1 MWAMLPTTLPCGS
14 AASYQP
20 KGNKGLT
27 MKTSSFLK
35 AAAITASLVASGL
48 FSAGSAT
55 AQTTPSWINNS
66 PLIHS
71 YVHGGL
77 VNNNQANNAVG
88 ATGVLRGQL
97 SWQTPADLD
106 IRLLLPDGIGPYVG
120 SNFESFLLKNP
131 LFTDTPDRH
140 VWAGQ
145 KTVDFSNGQAK
156 AALDVDVRD
165 GVANG
170 PNGQRIENIYLSG
183 NIPTGTYQFAVENY
197 DNSHYHRNNP
207 DAPATQFNL
216 SVTLSG
222 AGYIIP
228 SDNMPFEVAT
238 GYAYGATGALKEH
251 AAVSPIYEVNYFNPG
266 LDTLHAPGIDLFK
279 RFNSNFLP
287 AAYLTAL
294 SVPGINPA
302 RVPSFIDELRP
313 QKTHLDSTENLA
325 NMGRNR
331 LEADFQKL
339 LESGDK
345 NATMAYRL
353 RNGDIINAGKS
364 DFLKAFLAID
374 ASNAKKREADA
385 FLAGLPEQTLR
396 EFQDIQKQHGVL
408 NNIRELRS
416 GDRIAV
422 LPSQVTNAITQNQGE
437 WHKNDAQIAHQIF
450 NDMVAGRTTTNAAKL
465 FANKQAIAYDG
476 SPMDVAYVRNSH
488 GDVLAMSRQ
497 MIAEQASNAEYTKY
511 LNALRAAEQ
520 RRLEAERQ
528 KANQYVGLV
537 CTNAAANASVAC
549 DAPGAVFMSPS
560 LQTAKS
566 VSSELPFTKNPRII
580 DPNYTGAMSGYG
592 TLSDGSQAFIANPY
606 YVPPPV
612 VASSGLSGYQKI
624 SLGIHTTLGTAG
636 AFPVLGAIPDGI
648 DVLYTAAEI
657 PFGQSTYI
665 DLGLASGGFASSVVP
680 GLDQGLAF
688 GRVSSRTLRVIGEL
702 GDEVVDAPKVDNV
715 VYAPQGS
722 KGNWDSAINAG
733 KGGTYSPN
741 TAFVLDNGHT
751 YRTDSLGRVEEV
763 AGNLS
768 NNKAARNSY
777 QQICAGS
784 KGCSGDDGG
793 HLIASALGGAGDGI
807 NLVPQSATLNRQD
820 WKDMEN
826 YLRGE
831 LQAGKNVSV
840 KIDVRYPA
848 EGGVRPNKFE
858 VSITV
863 DGESIVKEFKQ

>member
-1 MWAMLPTTLPCGS
+1 
-14 AASYQP
+14 
-20 KGNKGLT
+20 

-106 IRLLLPDGIGPYVG
+106 IRLLLPDGVGPYVG

-216 SVTLSG
+216 AVTLKG

-302 RVPSFIDELRP
+302 RAPSFIDELRP

-339 LESGDK
+339 LASGDK

-353 RNGDIINAGKS
+353 RNGDIINAGKG

-465 FANKQAIAYDG
+465 FTNKQAIAYDG
-476 SPMDVAYVRNSH
+476 TPMDVAYVRNSH

-528 KANQYVGLV
+528 KANQYAGLV

-560 LQTAKS
+560 LPVAQPLKEYKVTMPVYTTKWGIFGREPVLVSETVYTVYSKDEFLSLNAEAGRRYRETA
-566 VSSELPFTKNPRII
+566 
-580 DPNYTGAMSGYG
+580 DAWTGIVNRGETTYEVMGYMPIVGEAQGAYECASGTNASG
-592 TLSDGSQAFIANPY
+592 DSLQGISR
-606 YVPPPV
+606 
-612 VASSGLSGYQKI
+612 ASSCVGAIPALGKAKKGMDVATDVTQNLIEREARDLAEGQVQKSAAQLGQEGEKAVRAVYNIGEKPSSPILMNGRGRIPDGLSGEVVSEVKNVKKLSFTKQLRDYSDFAQQT
-624 SLGIHTTLGTAG
+624 GRR
-636 AFPVLGAIPDGI
+636 FD
-648 DVLYTAAEI
+648 LYTRPSTEPSGPLQDAIDSGIINRINI
-657 PFGQSTYI
+657 P
-665 DLGLASGGFASSVVP
+665 
-680 GLDQGLAF
+680 
-688 GRVSSRTLRVIGEL
+688 E
-702 GDEVVDAPKVDNV
+702 
-715 VYAPQGS
+715 
-722 KGNWDSAINAG
+722 
-733 KGGTYSPN
+733 
-741 TAFVLDNGHT
+741 
-751 YRTDSLGRVEEV
+751 
-763 AGNLS
+763 
-768 NNKAARNSY
+768 
-777 QQICAGS
+777 
-784 KGCSGDDGG
+784 
-793 HLIASALGGAGDGI
+793 
-807 NLVPQSATLNRQD
+807 
-820 WKDMEN
+820 
-826 YLRGE
+826 
-831 LQAGKNVSV
+831 
-840 KIDVRYPA
+840 
-848 EGGVRPNKFE
+848 
-858 VSITV
+858 
-863 DGESIVKEFKQ
+863 

>member
-1 MWAMLPTTLPCGS
+1 MN
-14 AASYQP
+14 AS
-20 KGNKGLT
+20 LL
-27 MKTSSFLK
+27 FK
-35 AAAITASLVASGL
+35 AIALTASHVASGMFL
-48 FSAGSAT
+48 AGSAN
-55 AQTTPSWINNS
+55 AQTPPSWINNS

-71 YVHGGL
+71 YAHGGL
-77 VNNNQANNAVG
+77 VNNNQANNTVG

-106 IRLLLPDGIGPYVG
+106 IRLLLPDGVGPYVG

-131 LFTDTPDRH
+131 LFTDTPNRH

-145 KTVDFSNGQAK
+145 KTVDFSNGQAAK

-216 SVTLSG
+216 AVTLSG

-228 SDNMPFEVAT
+228 SNNMPFEVAT

-251 AAVSPIYEVNYFNPG
+251 ATVSPIYEVNYFNPG

-294 SVPGINPA
+294 NVPGMNPA

-339 LESGDK
+339 LASGDK
-345 NATMAYRL
+345 NAIVAYRL
-353 RNGDIINAGKS
+353 RNGDIINAGKG

-396 EFQDIQKQHGVL
+396 EFQDIQRQHSVL
-408 NNIRELRS
+408 NNVRELRS

-422 LPSQVTNAITQNQGE
+422 LPSQVTNTITQNQAE
-437 WHKNDAQIAHQIF
+437 WQKNDAQLAQQVF
-450 NDMVAGRTTTNAAKL
+450 KDMVAGRITTNAAKL
-465 FANKQAIAYDG
+465 FATKQAIAYDG
-476 SPMDVAYVRNSH
+476 TPMDVAYVPNSR
-488 GDVLAMSRQ
+488 GDVLAMSRP
-497 MIAEQASNAEYTKY
+497 MIAEQASKAEYTKY

-528 KANQYVGLV
+528 KANQYAGLV
-537 CTNAAANASVAC
+537 CTNAQANASVAC

-560 LQTAKS
+560 LPVAQSA
-566 VSSELPFTKNPRII
+566 LQFTNNPRIV

-592 TLSDGSQAFIANPY
+592 TLSYDSQAFVSNPY
-606 YVPPPV
+606 YVSSAV
-612 VASSGLSGYQKI
+612 SLESGLSAYQKW
-624 SLGIHTTLGTAG
+624 SLGIHTTLGGVG
-636 AFPVLGAIPDGI
+636 AFPILGAIPDGI
-648 DVLYTAAEI
+648 DFIYTAVEI
-657 PFGQSTYI
+657 PFGQSTYV
-665 DLGLASGGFASSVVP
+665 DLGLAGGGFVTSVVP
-680 GLDQGLAF
+680 GLDQTVAGARITTRMI
-688 GRVSSRTLRVIGEL
+688 RVTGDF
-702 GDEVVDAPKVDNV
+702 GDEVVDGVKVGGDVKLLNAP
-715 VYAPQGS
+715 P
-722 KGNWDSAINAG
+722 AG
-733 KGGTYSPN
+733 YKPLYIPDGK
-741 TAFVLDNGHT
+741 
-751 YRTDSLGRVEEV
+751 
-763 AGNLS
+763 S
-768 NNKAARNSY
+768 NNFDAY
-777 QQICAGS
+777 QKYYLNNDLI
-784 KGCSGDDGG
+784 KTDVVRDSGFREKLKVEIGPP
-793 HLIASALGGAGDGI
+793 
-807 NLVPQSATLNRQD
+807 PQSNMHADHVVELCVGG
-820 WKDMEN
+820 KDCVKTN
-826 YLRGE
+826 AQWLDGKSNTS
-831 LQAGKNVSV
+831 AGGYIGGQIKNDPIGTKYIPVTNP
-840 KIDVRYPA
+840 IND
-848 EGGVRPNKFE
+848 
-858 VSITV
+858 
-863 DGESIVKEFKQ
+863 